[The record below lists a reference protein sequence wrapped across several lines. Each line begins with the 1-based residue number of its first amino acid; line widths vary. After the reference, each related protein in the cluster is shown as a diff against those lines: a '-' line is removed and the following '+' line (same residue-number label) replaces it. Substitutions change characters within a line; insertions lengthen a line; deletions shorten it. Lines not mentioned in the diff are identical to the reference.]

1 MPSPVFNNIFLF
13 LPKLALKR
21 WKQVKCCQVVG
32 FSLFSFI
39 LLTLRTFGILVTSHT
54 HTLSLLLLCSVL
66 TFRRMGKAK
75 LQLSSWIPASL
86 PLFHSHSS
94 WYSTIQRER
103 GQFYAKHA
111 RVTRSGVIFSQ
122 QMPPCW
128 KNYHKDLNVAFPF
141 KNILNILLIMG
152 YTVLC
157 SHNMWWMDGIYGQNS
172 LVHDLKY
179 SYHQNGC
186 MITELDMSHYTTIS
200 IELGLN
206 NMERQT
212 IADVEASMFVWFS
225 GTSILLNI
233 KLAITEVSEKV
244 SPT

>member
-1 MPSPVFNNIFLF
+1 MLSGCGIFFIFLH
-13 LPKLALKR
+13 LANLEDI
-21 WKQVKCCQVVG
+21 WY
-32 FSLFSFI
+32 
-39 LLTLRTFGILVTSHT
+39 FGNISHT
-54 HTLSLLLLCSVL
+54 HSLSLLLLCSVL

-152 YTVLC
+152 DTVLC
-157 SHNMWWMDGIYGQNS
+157 SHNMWWMEFMGKIPLFMTWNIHIIKTVVWLQSWTCDIIPPYP
-172 LVHDLKY
+172 
-179 SYHQNGC
+179 
-186 MITELDMSHYTTIS
+186 
-200 IELGLN
+200 LN
-206 NMERQT
+206 
-212 IADVEASMFVWFS
+212 
-225 GTSILLNI
+225 
-233 KLAITEVSEKV
+233 
-244 SPT
+244 